1 MLAAVN
7 GQVGAVK
14 ALLAHHAN
22 PNIADASGATPLRA
36 ANSNGQSRI
45 VVILRQAGAR

>member
-7 GQVGAVK
+7 GQVNAVK

-22 PNIADASGATPLRA
+22 PNIPDASGTTPLSA
-36 ANSNGQSRI
+36 ANFSRQSRI
-45 VVILRQAGAR
+45 VIILRHAGAR